1 MTNTSFVHLHVHS
14 NFSCKDATAHPHEL
28 IKAAAFYDMPAV
40 ALTDHTTLAGAIR
53 FYRAAQGSGVKPII
67 GTEIELAS
75 GHHLT
80 LLAENLAGY
89 SNLCRLLSELHLSQ
103 PGETRPLATWE
114 TLAPLADNLVCLS
127 GCAHSRLSQDLL
139 QGQLTAAREFLSQL
153 ADVFPASCYV
163 ELENPLLPHTP
174 KLMQQLAEL
183 AKGLNLPLVASNN
196 VHFLRRGDHQ
206 VRDLLVS
213 LGANINIR
221 QPHPY
226 RHQNDQRY
234 FKGPRTMAKLF
245 AAYPEAL
252 ANTLQIAE
260 RCQLQ
265 LPLGEYHFPDFTLP
279 AGQTAPGFL
288 RQLCQQALD
297 KRYRQ
302 QKALAQERLEHE
314 LSIIEQLGFCEY
326 FLVVWDIVNFAKQE
340 GIRCTGRGSA
350 ADSLVAYLL
359 GITTVDPLEYDLL
372 FERFLN
378 PERKGMPDIDL
389 DFDSSRRDEVLTYVY
404 NKYSSHCVAM
414 VGTVNTV
421 SARSALREVAKA
433 MDINKQEVARLARF
447 LPRIAAD
454 RMEAAIASLPELQGQ
469 FSKGEPWDTLLHF
482 CQQIDSF
489 PRHLSVHLGGVVI
502 SRQPLTDLVPLQWSA
517 KGVIITQYD
526 KDDIEYLGLVK
537 MDLLG
542 LRILSAIE
550 ETVQRLKQDG
560 IQLRLEDLPLDD
572 SAVYAL
578 LRSTKTVGLFQLES
592 PGMRELLGKLQPT
605 CFSDIVANISLM
617 RPGPMQANMVTP
629 FIRRRHGLEPVSYAH
644 PSLKPILESTYGVII
659 YQEQVLQVASTLA
672 GFSLG
677 QADLLRRFMTH
688 ERSPEEMAGLE
699 AEFVAGATN
708 RGVSE
713 QTAKHVFEQ
722 LAAFASYG
730 FNKAHAATF
739 GLTGYYT
746 AYLKAHY
753 PAYFL
758 VALLNHQPMGFYPP
772 RVILHE
778 ARLLGIPI
786 YSLDVNASEANF
798 TLENGGI
805 RVGLRALQGLND
817 KHIADICTARSE
829 RLFTSFADFLWRVRL
844 PQKAVHNLI
853 QIGALRAFGRARDL
867 MVQLAV
873 NGQHKT
879 NQPPGQCVLPLAAA
893 PDTTMQPTNSQDKQA
908 AILTEVELTGLYI
921 SGHPLEQFRPLL
933 ASYEAITSNQL
944 RQCSDGHKVRVA
956 GIIVS
961 RQMPPTRSKQRV
973 IFLTIEDEQGLI
985 DVTVLP
991 HTQEKY
997 AKAALGCALLLVE
1010 GTVRKTGPE
1019 SISITAE
1026 RLFDLRRL
1034 AGDAL
1039 ANQGNR

>member
-1 MTNTSFVHLHVHS
+1 MTDTSFVHLHVHS
-14 NFSCKDATAHPHEL
+14 NFSYKDATPHPHEL
-28 IKAAAFYDMPAV
+28 IKAAAFYEMPAV
-40 ALTDHTTLAGAIR
+40 ALTDHSTLAGAIR

-67 GTEIELAS
+67 GTEIELTS

-89 SNLCRLLSELHLSQ
+89 SNLCRLLTELHLSQ
-103 PGETRPLATWE
+103 PGETRPLANWE
-114 TLAPLADNLVCLS
+114 TIAPLADNLVCLS
-127 GCAHSRLSQDLL
+127 GCGHSRLSQDLL
-139 QGQLTAAREFLSQL
+139 QGNLAAARQFLSQL

-174 KLMQQLAEL
+174 GLIQQLVGL
-183 AKGLNLPLVASNN
+183 ANSLKLPLVATNN
-196 VHFLRRGDHQ
+196 VHFLRRRDHK
-206 VRDLLVS
+206 VRDLLVCM
-213 LGANINIR
+213 GANINLR

-245 AAYPEAL
+245 AAYPQAL
-252 ANTLQIAE
+252 ANTLRIAE
-260 RCQLQ
+260 RCQLR
-265 LPLGEYHFPDFTLP
+265 LPIGEYHFPYFPLP
-279 AGQTAPGFL
+279 EGQTASGFL
-288 RQLCQQALD
+288 RQLCQEALD
-297 KRYRQ
+297 KKYRPE
-302 QKALAQERLEHE
+302 QKTRAQERLEHE
-314 LSIIEQLGFCEY
+314 LAIIEQLGFCEY

-340 GIRCTGRGSA
+340 GIRCAGRGSA
-350 ADSLVAYLL
+350 ADSLVTYLL
-359 GITTVDPLEYDLL
+359 DITTVDPLEYDLL

-389 DFDSSRRDEVLTYVY
+389 DIDSSRRDEVLTYVY
-404 NKYSSHCVAM
+404 NKYSTRRVAM
-414 VGTVNTV
+414 VGTVNTI

-433 MDINKQEVARLARF
+433 MNINKAEVDRLARF

-469 FSKGEPWDTLLHF
+469 FPKGEPWDTLLHF

-560 IQLRLEDLPLDD
+560 IELRLEELPLDD
-572 SAVYAL
+572 PAVYDL

-617 RPGPMQANMVTP
+617 RPGPMQGNMVTP
-629 FIRRRHGLEPVSYAH
+629 YIRRRHGLEPVTYAH

-672 GFSLG
+672 GFTLG

-699 AEFVAGATN
+699 AEFVAGATSH
-708 RGVSE
+708 GVDE
-713 QTAKHVFEQ
+713 QTAKKVFQQ

-753 PAYFL
+753 PAHFL

-772 RVILHE
+772 RVVLHE

-786 YSLDVNASEANF
+786 YPIDINASEDNF
-798 TLENGGI
+798 SLEKGGI

-817 KHIADICTARSE
+817 KHIADICAARRE
-829 RLFTSFADFLWRVRL
+829 RPFASFADFLWRVKL
-844 PQKAVHNLI
+844 PQKAVRNLI
-853 QIGALRAFGRARDL
+853 RIGAFRAFGPARDL
-867 MVQLAV
+867 MLKLAIS
-873 NGQHKT
+873 GQNKT
-879 NQPPGQCVLPLAAA
+879 NQPPGQCVLPLTA
-893 PDTTMQPTNSQDKQA
+893 PDTNNPIPSPLDKQA
-908 AILTEVELTGLYI
+908 AILTELELTGLYI
-921 SGHPLEQFRPLL
+921 SGHPLEHYRPLL
-933 ASYEAITSNQL
+933 ASYEAITSQQL
-944 RQCSDGHKVRVA
+944 RWCSDGHKVRVA

-961 RQMPPTRSKQRV
+961 RQMPPTKSKQRI
-973 IFLTIEDEQGLI
+973 IFLTIEDEWGLI

-997 AKAALGCALLLVE
+997 AKVALGCALLLIE
-1010 GTVRKTGPE
+1010 GTVRRTGPE
-1019 SISITAE
+1019 SISVTAE

-1034 AGDAL
+1034 
-1039 ANQGNR
+1039 RKKET